1 MALVLLLPSLI
12 GGFCRA
18 AVRVALGLMERSP
31 CLLVRMFPRALRLL
45 YGLLSRAAVRAAVRS
60 AVDALKAARYLLLQW
75 FAKCVVAGLVEC
87 TTLAVCVLRWSAVIL
102 RWPFLIIYK
111 GLLKLAMFA
120 ASVALR
126 VAMRVLC
133 KAAVTVSILACKAF
147 LEVSSAA
154 LAVLWGSACA
164 LRIAVICLH
173 HLHRLALAAL
183 RLLIWALRLVAIG
196 INGLPVGIAQAF
208 GEELLS
214 FSCWYF
220 EANAGLIW
228 ALASCSLSTTQTAL
242 ALLALAHFWATGIPE
257 VLIGVIYP
265 LAKLTAQSLRF
276 LKQRQKRCWRERSL
290 RCEPSIVALLS
301 VADEGPL
308 GTSFPRSRG
317 TNIQMKVLESKILKR
332 LFLSR

>member
-31 CLLVRMFPRALRLL
+31 CLLVRMFPRAARLL

-276 LKQRQKRCWRERSL
+276 LKQRQKRRWRERSL
-290 RCEPSIVALLS
+290 RREPSIAALLS
-301 VADEGPL
+301 VADEGLL